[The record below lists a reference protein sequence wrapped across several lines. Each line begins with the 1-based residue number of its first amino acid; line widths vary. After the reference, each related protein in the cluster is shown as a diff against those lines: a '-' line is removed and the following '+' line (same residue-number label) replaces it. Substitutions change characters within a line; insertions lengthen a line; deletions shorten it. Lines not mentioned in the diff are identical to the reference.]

1 MDNSKGEI
9 QEIFLSEAK
18 QQLFSLQELL
28 LDTEDNG
35 TFSFERVAELFRL
48 VHTLKG
54 SAAMVG
60 YTVLSQITHKYEN
73 ILSILRDKAEK
84 HLTIEEKQIKQVI
97 SLGLDFSDTY
107 LDAVMHPG
115 EYAQAES
122 FASLEQA
129 LIKTLQSLG
138 GQSQEK
144 NATVQKDAYP
154 PELWLY
160 ERVHVTLIHCGM
172 AYLRAFMFQQAV
184 LPLCIKTY
192 TIPANLNTRPE
203 LQNEILEKGFELG
216 FMHKKGV
223 DSKEILDVLRRQPM
237 FKSVAPLAHAKT
249 AKTAAKSST
258 AKMLSVKGD
267 SVTRLLGLV
276 TEAMAA
282 QTLLIQHL
290 RTLNVSDAY
299 IEKSLKKLQR
309 CTQGIQRGL
318 DDMGL
323 LELGQVFLPV
333 KRLIRKLLAETGKQ
347 AETIFFGGTVM
358 VERGVLDA
366 LNEALLHL
374 IRNAVDHGIESPEER
389 QKAGKSLVGRI
400 QVSAHEERE
409 RLIVTVEDDGHGID
423 REKVLQK
430 AQDRGMLT
438 KPPKEYT
445 KEEIYKF
452 ILQSGFSTND
462 KVTQTSGRGVGMD
475 VVHDALKK
483 IGGYMEIRS
492 EEGKGSCITLNLPV
506 SLSVI
511 KALRVQMHER
521 EVFIPSSMISKVVAL
536 AGTETISQ
544 DGRLLLGAASY
555 IMLEPKQDE
564 KYMVLFQVG
573 TENYCLP
580 CQALKSYETVF
591 VKALPKMT
599 KELLQEKNIYL
610 GCFIDSLGKVR
621 CILDVNLL
629 IQRVQVKGEKT

>member
-1 MDNSKGEI
+1 
-9 QEIFLSEAK
+9 
-18 QQLFSLQELL
+18 
-28 LDTEDNG
+28 
-35 TFSFERVAELFRL
+35 
-48 VHTLKG
+48 
-54 SAAMVG
+54 
-60 YTVLSQITHKYEN
+60 
-73 ILSILRDKAEK
+73 
-84 HLTIEEKQIKQVI
+84 
-97 SLGLDFSDTY
+97 
-107 LDAVMHPG
+107 
-115 EYAQAES
+115 
-122 FASLEQA
+122 
-129 LIKTLQSLG
+129 
-138 GQSQEK
+138 
-144 NATVQKDAYP
+144 
-154 PELWLY
+154 
-160 ERVHVTLIHCGM
+160 
-172 AYLRAFMFQQAV
+172 
-184 LPLCIKTY
+184 
-192 TIPANLNTRPE
+192 
-203 LQNEILEKGFELG
+203 
-216 FMHKKGV
+216 
-223 DSKEILDVLRRQPM
+223 
-237 FKSVAPLAHAKT
+237 
-249 AKTAAKSST
+249 
-258 AKMLSVKGD
+258 
-267 SVTRLLGLV
+267 
-276 TEAMAA
+276 
-282 QTLLIQHL
+282 
-290 RTLNVSDAY
+290 
-299 IEKSLKKLQR
+299 
-309 CTQGIQRGL
+309 
-318 DDMGL
+318 
-323 LELGQVFLPV
+323 
-333 KRLIRKLLAETGKQ
+333 
-347 AETIFFGGTVM
+347 M

-492 EEGKGSCITLNLPV
+492 EEGKGSSITLNLPV

-544 DGRLLLGAASY
+544 DGRLLMGAASY

-564 KYMVLFQVG
+564 KYMVLFKVG